1 MSAPQARM
9 ALSWSDGKNNMKTY
23 ARLHDGVVAEL
34 LRTDL
39 DIVGRFNPALIW
51 IDVSL
56 LPGIAEGWLETAAG
70 LVSPTTAIAVGHT

>member
-23 ARLHDGVVAEL
+23 ARLQGGVVAEL

-51 IDVSL
+51 IDVSF

-70 LVSPTTAIAVGHT
+70 LVPPTTATAAGHT